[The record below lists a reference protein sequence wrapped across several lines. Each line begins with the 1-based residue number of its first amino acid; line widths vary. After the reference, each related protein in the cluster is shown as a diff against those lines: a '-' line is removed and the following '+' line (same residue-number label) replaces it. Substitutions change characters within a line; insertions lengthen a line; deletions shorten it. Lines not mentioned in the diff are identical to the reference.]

1 MLLSR
6 IVPSRLRC
14 VAAATAALIAMVAMG
29 GSAANAATYLYNTA
43 NNASNGSWQVNNNWI
58 GGTQPPAGSD
68 LVFGSTNAVTSRVT
82 TNNTNNFVVNSIAFS
97 GTTQFTLSGTS
108 IALGGNIDTAGTTR
122 NSILNLPINL
132 TTSATFTA
140 GGVSGTQALTIQGV
154 IDNSS
159 GLTLAG
165 TGPTN
170 LTQSITGIG
179 TLTTGT
185 GSTVNYVGVNLGG
198 DLSVGGVLNIGGT
211 NVAATR
217 LVIAGGDMTVSSSN
231 AAISMV
237 VGTSFGAIVDP
248 TVSSNGSYD
257 QFIGVGGSS
266 SVAFNGALNLN
277 MDLLEPDADYPL
289 ESFVSK
295 WKLFNFAN
303 YSGNFTAM
311 TATGSPYPEI
321 NTTWTKDGNGNWV
334 SPFLNN
340 GSDPAQY
347 FAFDRATGELVV
359 VPEPTGFVIA
369 GLGVAMA
376 GWRLARQRKQKAA
389 AARAEG

>member
-1 MLLSR
+1 MSSR
-6 IVPSRLRC
+6 S
-14 VAAATAALIAMVAMG
+14 
-29 GSAANAATYLYNTA
+29 
-43 NNASNGSWQVNNNWI
+43 
-58 GGTQPPAGSD
+58 
-68 LVFGSTNAVTSRVT
+68 T

-321 NTTWTKDGNGNWV
+321 NTTWTQDGNGNWV